1 MKTRYWKRESI
12 TDGRIVALFKT
23 VETGSEISGYIYKN
37 GEWKEY
43 EPIVAKAGY
52 DDDYECIS
60 ASEARRIMHQM

>member
-12 TDGRIVALFKT
+12 TDGHIVALFKT
-23 VETGSEISGYIYKN
+23 VETESEISGYIYKN
-37 GEWKEY
+37 GKWEAY

-60 ASEARRIMHQM
+60 ASEANSIMKQM